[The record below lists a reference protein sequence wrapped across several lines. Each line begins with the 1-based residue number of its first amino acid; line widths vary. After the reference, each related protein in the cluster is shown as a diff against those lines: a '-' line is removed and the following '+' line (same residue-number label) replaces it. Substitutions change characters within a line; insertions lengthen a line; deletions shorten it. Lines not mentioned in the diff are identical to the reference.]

1 MNTTQIIIFG
11 GLAAFIIATQVG
23 RHTISLRRFI
33 TPILAVIGVSFV
45 YLKGVPTVGGD
56 LPFELICTLV
66 GIAFG
71 LLAASLVRVE
81 RDGRSGKLVTQAGVA
96 YATVWAIVFGGRIA
110 FGWAASNAWQRAV
123 GQFSIDHA
131 ITGEAAWTAAFVLM
145 AIAMVAARTA
155 VLAARALWVYR
166 GAPALVFSSGL

>member
-23 RHTISLRRFI
+23 RHTISPLHVI
-33 TPILAVIGVSFV
+33 TPILAVVGVSFT

-56 LPFELICTLV
+56 LPFELICSLI

-110 FGWAASNAWQRAV
+110 FGWAASNVWQHGVAR
-123 GQFSIDHA
+123 FSMDHA

-145 AIAMVAARTA
+145 AIAMVAARTV

-166 GAPALVFSSGL
+166 AATMPALAPSL